1 MNENNVG
8 YGLNLLFL
16 NRLYPFSSTFQ
27 DLLIEGLRFEYSIY
41 MVPLYYSGTS
51 VFWSLIALQM
61 L

>member
-27 DLLIEGLRFEYSIY
+27 DLLIEGLRFEYKY
-41 MVPLYYSGTS
+41 LYGS
-51 VFWSLIALQM
+51 FIL
-61 L
+61 